1 MPEEKNPIFGL
12 PAISD
17 LEKARSDVK
26 TAEALIEKAKERMY
40 QAILTLPLQIG
51 ENTELRLHVIGHLYW
66 FEPDIPT
73 KWVAEAFGLR
83 DYDIRQIAGK
93 ASSRIKCRSC
103 GKPLVATSRT
113 NLQQIQQGWN
123 LVCDSCNEA
132 EQREREKLWK
142 AETAAEEA
150 RLQELQTMPYKEYLE
165 TPEWESRKA
174 QHLKST
180 GYRCQVCNSS
190 NIQLHVHHR
199 TYERRGCENFKD
211 LIVLCEECHGL
222 YHEKGKLPADE

>member
-26 TAEALIEKAKERMY
+26 TAEAFIEKAQERMY

-51 ENTELRLHVIGHLYW
+51 ENTEFSDYVIADLYW
-66 FEPDIPT
+66 FAADIPT
-73 KWVAEAFGLR
+73 KWLAEAFGLR

-93 ASSRIKCRSC
+93 ASLSIKCQSC
-103 GKPLVATSRT
+103 GNLLTVSGRT
-113 NLQQIQQGWN
+113 ELQEIRRGCN
-123 LVCDSCNEA
+123 LVCNSCNEA
-132 EQREREKLWK
+132 ERREREKRWK
-142 AETAAEEA
+142 EENAAEET
-150 RLQELQTMPYKEYLE
+150 RLRELQTMPYPEYLKI
-165 TPEWESRKA
+165 PEWESRKA

-190 NIQLHVHHR
+190 NIPLHVHHR
-199 TYERRGCENFKD
+199 TYERRGYENFKD
-211 LIVLCEECHGL
+211 LIVLCEECHRL